1 MVTRTIIQSR
11 SKPPRSASL
20 ATPAT
25 SATSA
30 SPPAPAAA
38 KTAQQSNAIES
49 LQEDHRRV
57 EKLFSEFETAP
68 SGEKKHQLVRQI
80 CSELILHTLLE
91 EEIFYP
97 ACRKVLEEAGKQT
110 MNEAQVEHDSAKVL
124 IADLLQAEPDD
135 PYLDA
140 KVSVLSEQIKHH
152 VAEEEKPGDGIFAQ
166 ALSHQVETPELAS
179 RLQQRKQ
186 ELQGRA
192 AEARPSRVVSFDLD
206 SINQTEDSMARNSSP
221 GRDERGRFTSD
232 DDDRRGRS
240 ASSRGGGSRY
250 DDDED
255 DDDRGGRRRGRGGW
269 FGDSEGHSRAARER
283 FEDDEDD
290 RRGGSRRSRGRDDDD
305 DDDRGGRGH
314 GRSGWFGDSE
324 GHSRAA
330 RERFEEDDD
339 DRGGGSRRSRGG
351 RDDDDDDD
359 RGGRGRG
366 RSGWFGDSE
375 GHSRAARQRFEDDD
389 DDRRGGSRRSRGRDD
404 DDDDRGGRGR
414 GRGGWFGDSE
424 GHARAAR
431 QRWEEDGRGGSRRS
445 RSRDD
450 DDDDRGS
457 SRRSRSRDD
466 DDDDQGRGWFG
477 DPRGH
482 AEAARRGWQH
492 RR

>member
-1 MVTRTIIQSR
+1 LVTRTAIQSR
-11 SKPPRSASL
+11 SKPARSASG

-25 SATSA
+25 SGASA
-30 SPPAPAAA
+30 SPPA
-38 KTAQQSNAIES
+38 QQSKAIES
-49 LQEDHRRV
+49 LREDHRRV
-57 EKLFSEFETAP
+57 EKLFGEFETADN
-68 SGEKKHQLVRQI
+68 GEKKQQLVRQI
-80 CSELILHTLLE
+80 CSELILHTALE

-97 ACRKVLEEAGKQT
+97 ACRKALEEAGKEM
-110 MNEAQVEHDSAKVL
+110 MNEAQVEHDSTKFL
-124 IADLLQAEPDD
+124 IADLQQAEPDD
-135 PYLDA
+135 PYLDS

-152 VAEEEKPGDGIFAQ
+152 VAEEEKPGDGILAQ

-192 AEARPSRVVSFDLD
+192 AEARPSRVVSFDLE
-206 SINQTEDSMARNSSP
+206 SINQTEGSMARTSSA

-240 ASSRGGGSRY
+240 ASSRGGRSRY

-255 DDDRGGRRRGRGGW
+255 DNDRGGRGRGRGGWFGDSEGHSRAAHERFEDDDDDRRGSSRRSRSRDDDDDDRGGRGRGGW

-283 FEDDEDD
+283 FDDNE
-290 RRGGSRRSRGRDDDD
+290 
-305 DDDRGGRGH
+305 
-314 GRSGWFGDSE
+314 
-324 GHSRAA
+324 
-330 RERFEEDDD
+330 D

-351 RDDDDDDD
+351 RD
-359 RGGRGRG
+359 
-366 RSGWFGDSE
+366 
-375 GHSRAARQRFEDDD
+375 
-389 DDRRGGSRRSRGRDD
+389 DD

-431 QRWEEDGRGGSRRS
+431 QRFEDDDDDRRGSPRRS

-450 DDDDRGS
+450 DDDDDRGGRS
-457 SRRSRSRDD
+457 RGRGGWFGDSEGHARAALERWEDDSRGGSRRSRGRDDDDDDRGRSRRSRSRDD